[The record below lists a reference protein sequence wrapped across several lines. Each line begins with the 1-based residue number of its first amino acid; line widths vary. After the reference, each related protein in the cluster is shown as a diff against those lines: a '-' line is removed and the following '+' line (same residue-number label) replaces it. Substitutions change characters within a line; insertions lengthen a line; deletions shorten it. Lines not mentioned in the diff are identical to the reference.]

1 MTAYIKITNR
11 TDRDWPKDAVMHCN
25 INKTKQ
31 PFSLLAKECIYREV
45 KIRVEEQ
52 VSHYKEI
59 VFWFTDSSGE
69 RTIGQAIIFRLSIYC
84 NSKKFSES
92 NLDLVTETV
101 DATNRNKF
109 SDGIRSVS
117 RRS

>member
-1 MTAYIKITNR
+1 M
-11 TDRDWPKDAVMHCN
+11 
-25 INKTKQ
+25 
-31 PFSLLAKECIYREV
+31 LAKECIYREV

-52 VSHYKEI
+52 PSNFKEV
-59 VFWFTDSSGE
+59 VFWFTDGSGE
-69 RTIGQAIIFRLSIYC
+69 RTIGQAIIFRLSIYGHT
-84 NSKKFSES
+84 KKFSET

-101 DATNRNKF
+101 DATNRIKF

>member
-11 TDRDWPKDAVMHCN
+11 TERDWPKDAVMHCN
-25 INKTKQ
+25 INKSKQ

-69 RTIGQAIIFRLSIYC
+69 RTIG
-84 NSKKFSES
+84 
-92 NLDLVTETV
+92 
-101 DATNRNKF
+101 
-109 SDGIRSVS
+109 
-117 RRS
+117 